1 MTCLHH
7 RRAIFHRSKPSR
19 TAIAPSAHTHR
30 TQTDAKMIAA
40 AHTVTVR
47 PAAALSARRGYV
59 PPPRARRLR
68 RLSGRP
74 LLDEMKSG

>member
-1 MTCLHH
+1 
-7 RRAIFHRSKPSR
+7 
-19 TAIAPSAHTHR
+19 
-30 TQTDAKMIAA
+30 MIAA